1 MGRGVASVPISA
13 TASAAGRD
21 ETSSAEQALVAGM
34 QENHRSRPPVSA
46 APPARPSVP
55 SPSGAG
61 VGTTA
66 QPLAVLGDC
75 MVGLGLVV
83 LIFGPELFV
92 KKKCSADQSCT
103 GMVYVYRTIVR
114 GGNRRVKSC
123 LVVETYLWTNDIF
136 YFGVR
141 TRRYEPRITVQCH
154 TNHTTVNI
162 HACKS
167 CVSKRSKG

>member
-1 MGRGVASVPISA
+1 MGRGVASVSISA
-13 TASAAGRD
+13 TASDAGRD
-21 ETSSAEQALVAGM
+21 EFSQSAEQALVAGM

-92 KKKCSADQSCT
+92 KKNVRRTKGKILFSC
-103 GMVYVYRTIVR
+103 
-114 GGNRRVKSC
+114 
-123 LVVETYLWTNDIF
+123 
-136 YFGVR
+136 
-141 TRRYEPRITVQCH
+141 
-154 TNHTTVNI
+154 
-162 HACKS
+162 
-167 CVSKRSKG
+167 